1 MLLAD
6 EINAAYFQ
14 VRFTRTPPV
23 SAYPARFI
31 AGSPHGPCFV
41 RNIVRLVRRR
51 TVGRARAGRP
61 PAQKPGGG
69 APPPPLQIP
78 GNPPPEKASARRAGR
93 EERHLRG
100 FYPRASRLSRS
111 PVRFMA

>member
-14 VRFTRTPPV
+14 VRFIRTPPV
-23 SAYPARFI
+23 SAYPAPFI

-51 TVGRARAGRP
+51 TVGIAGDALPSPKKRTVGAIAARQMQSTLLLFRNSRA
-61 PAQKPGGG
+61 
-69 APPPPLQIP
+69 
-78 GNPPPEKASARRAGR
+78 
-93 EERHLRG
+93 
-100 FYPRASRLSRS
+100 
-111 PVRFMA
+111 

>member
-6 EINAAYFQ
+6 EIDAAYFQ

-51 TVGRARAGRP
+51 TVGIAGDALSSPKKRAVGAIAARQMQPTPLLFRNSRA
-61 PAQKPGGG
+61 
-69 APPPPLQIP
+69 
-78 GNPPPEKASARRAGR
+78 
-93 EERHLRG
+93 
-100 FYPRASRLSRS
+100 
-111 PVRFMA
+111 

>member
-6 EINAAYFQ
+6 EIDAAYFQ

-31 AGSPHGPCFV
+31 AGSPHGPYFV

-51 TVGRARAGRP
+51 TVGIAGDALPSPKKRAVGATAARQMQPTPLLFRNSRA
-61 PAQKPGGG
+61 
-69 APPPPLQIP
+69 
-78 GNPPPEKASARRAGR
+78 
-93 EERHLRG
+93 
-100 FYPRASRLSRS
+100 
-111 PVRFMA
+111 